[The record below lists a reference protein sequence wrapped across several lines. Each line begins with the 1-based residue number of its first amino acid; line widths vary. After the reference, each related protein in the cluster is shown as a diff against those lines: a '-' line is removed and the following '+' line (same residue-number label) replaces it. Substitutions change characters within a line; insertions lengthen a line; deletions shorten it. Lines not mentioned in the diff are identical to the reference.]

1 MVIMDDIKLK
11 LFELTMYIKN
21 NIHDDIKE
29 LHYVEM
35 LSQIAIIYK
44 GISATKIVNESDDDD
59 EDEGGNYGDDYIGS
73 YT

>member
-1 MVIMDDIKLK
+1 MDDIKLK

-21 NIHDDIKE
+21 NVHDDIKE

-44 GISATKIVNESDDDD
+44 ELSTQQIVNESDDD
-59 EDEGGNYGDDYIGS
+59 EDDGGSYNDDYIGS

>member
-21 NIHDDIKE
+21 NVHDDIKE

-35 LSQIAIIYK
+35 LSQIAVIYK
-44 GISATKIVNESDDDD
+44 GLSAEQIVNQSDDEENEFTSYND
-59 EDEGGNYGDDYIGS
+59 EYIGDYI
-73 YT
+73 